1 MHPYVSQTPPRS
13 MRLPNLVSI
22 VAAPALLGALAG
34 AQHAQ
39 SSAVIVSPGNPS
51 EVWVANRDNN
61 SISRI
66 DTAVGFATAEVA
78 VGVRPR
84 SLAITA
90 DGARILV
97 ANQRGNVPVDTHFLT
112 PFTGNE
118 IRGSVSVVD
127 TATLT
132 VTSTL
137 TDVGVEPYGLAIAPN
152 GKYFA
157 VTGMRSGTIKFF
169 NLANLAEVASFQFDN
184 NLNFIPAGKT
194 AADVDANRDG
204 IPDLGDPRG
213 FVIKSG
219 SARIYT
225 THHRSSH
232 VGVLD
237 VTLDANGLPTAVS
250 LAAKI
255 DTNEYPFDPFYN
267 PTPVQ
272 TVESQGLPRFLED
285 IALSPDGTRALV
297 PHVLHNI
304 NHDVNFAWTS
314 IFPGFPGDFAN
325 RVYPALT
332 VIDAAANSYDPGVD
346 NSKRLHNELSD
357 SLRPAQFAAL
367 GEPRTLLGNK
377 IVLGGLGSP
386 QIGGVATFVV
396 EGVPAGYSALLV
408 IGPKV
413 QPGGGVGF
421 VWAGMR
427 ATFPMPPSGQFS
439 LPIPNLPQLEGNSQV
454 AQVVVSNPSGVPV
467 GLSNGLEFVMSASV
481 HGTGKMGQRAGQPSR
496 VAFNSAGNRVL
507 MLNRGSE
514 DLFLYDI
521 SGSDMT
527 LRSIFPPRADFKE
540 RAALDTNTAMGDLP
554 LGMAVVDDASTT
566 NNDALVY
573 VLNELTR
580 TLSVLRVGWTTG
592 TITQEHAQIPT
603 LLGQD
608 LYTFSERLGDELLED
623 ASRAQTTGAH
633 LAIGGF
639 NNSCGSCHFE
649 GGEDGNVWQRPAGP
663 RSTMPFY
670 KGSVMTGLILWK
682 GVRLNMGE
690 TGPMHGGENGGHGI
704 LTDAEQAAMRDAH
717 ERIPVPLNGNWD
729 NSTGQLTPLAA
740 FGEDLFF
747 GSNNTGLNGPPVGP
761 RLAGCAEC
769 HPRTDPVSLQPRGFT
784 ADFLDPILTSGENL
798 ESFDPFCQSLQGNIV
813 AINIRNVNSGCD
825 IDFDGDG
832 FPDLDRNV
840 DGYVD
845 IETYAVMN
853 TDKDD
858 DFTRDDPNSYMCPED
873 PADPSGPLKVFHREM
888 RQFSIPTKLGV
899 VSSGPYFHDH
909 SAISLRMILDPEA
922 QAIDP
927 VYGSPAY
934 GGPAFPGLNKFF
946 NEFHDVRGHE
956 QFAQG
961 ASKVQL
967 NLNSTNVQADI
978 EALLAYIQS
987 L

>member
-1 MHPYVSQTPPRS
+1 
-13 MRLPNLVSI
+13 MRLSKLVSI
-22 VAAPALLGALAG
+22 VAAPAVLGALAA

-39 SSAVIVSPGNPS
+39 TSAVVVRPGNPN

-66 DTAVGFATAEVA
+66 DTTFGFATAEVA

-84 SLAITA
+84 TLAITP
-90 DGARILV
+90 DGARVLV
-97 ANQRGNVPVDTHFLT
+97 ANQRGNVPVDVHFVT
-112 PFTGNE
+112 PFTGSE
-118 IRGSVSVVD
+118 IRGTVSVVD

-132 VTSTL
+132 VIATL
-137 TDVGVEPYGLAIAPN
+137 TTVGVEPYGIAIAPN

-157 VTGMRSGTIKFF
+157 VSGMRSGTVKFYD
-169 NLANLAEVASFQFDN
+169 LATLAEVQSFQFDN
-184 NLNFIPAGKT
+184 NLNFIAPGKT
-194 AADVDANRDG
+194 AADVDENRDG

-213 FVIKSG
+213 FVIRG
-219 SARIYT
+219 DSARLYT
-225 THHRSSH
+225 THFRSSH

-237 VTLDANGLPTAVS
+237 VTLNGNGLPTSVA
-250 LAAKI
+250 LATKI

-272 TVESQGLPRFLED
+272 TIESQGLPRFLED

-314 IFPGFPGDFAN
+314 ILPGFPGDFAN

-346 NSKRLHNELSD
+346 NSKRLHNELTD

-367 GEPRTLLGNK
+367 GKPETLLGNK
-377 IVLGGLGSP
+377 VILGGLGSP
-386 QIGGVATFVV
+386 QIGGGATFVV
-396 EGVPAGYSALLV
+396 EGVPASHTALLV
-408 IGPKV
+408 IGPKLIT
-413 QPGGGVGF
+413 GGGGPSF
-421 VWAGMR
+421 LWAGMR
-427 ATFPMPPSGQFS
+427 AAFPMPPSGQFT
-439 LPIPNLPQLEGNSQV
+439 LPIPNIAQLEGKAQV
-454 AQVVVSNPSGVPV
+454 AQVVVSNSSGVPV
-467 GLSNGLEFVMSASV
+467 AVSNGLEFVLSASV

-496 VAFNSAGNRVL
+496 VAFNAAGNRVL

-514 DLFLYDI
+514 DVFLYDI
-521 SGSDMT
+521 SGSNMT
-527 LRSIFPPRADFKE
+527 LRSIFPPRADFEE
-540 RAALDTNTAMGDLP
+540 RAALDTTTPMGDLP
-554 LGMAVVDDASTT
+554 MGMAVVDDASTA

-580 TLSVLRVGWTTG
+580 TLSVMRVGWNTG
-592 TITQEHAQIPT
+592 TITEERDQIPT

-623 ASRAQTTGAH
+623 ASRAQTTGAY

-670 KGSVMTGLILWK
+670 KGTLMTGLILWK

-690 TGPMHGGENGGHGI
+690 TGPMHGGENGGNGI
-704 LTDAEQAAMRDAH
+704 LSDAEQAAMRDAH
-717 ERIPVPLNGNWD
+717 EKIPVPLNGNWD
-729 NSTGQLTPLAA
+729 NVNSSLTPLAQL
-740 FGEDLFF
+740 GEDLFF
-747 GSNNTGLNGPPVGP
+747 GSNNTGLNPTG
-761 RLAGCAEC
+761 RLAGCGEC
-769 HPRTDPVSLQPRGFT
+769 HPRADPVSLQTRAFT
-784 ADFLDPILTSGENL
+784 ADFIDPMLTMGENL
-798 ESFDPFCQSLQGNIV
+798 EAVDPFCFSLQGNIV
-813 AINIRNVNSGCD
+813 AINIRNINSGAD
-825 IDFDGDG
+825 IDFDNDG
-832 FPDLDRNV
+832 FPEVDRNV
-840 DGYVD
+840 DGYSD
-845 IETYAVMN
+845 LETYPIMN

-858 DFTRDDPNSYMCPED
+858 DFTRDDPNSYQCPED
-873 PADPSGPLKVFHREM
+873 PSDPNSPLKLFERDM
-888 RQFSIPTKLGV
+888 RAFSIPTKLGV
-899 VSSGPYFHDH
+899 ITSGPYFHDH

-934 GGPAFPGLNKFF
+934 PAPPFPGLNKFF

-956 QFAQG
+956 QFVQG

-967 NLNSTNVQADI
+967 NLNSVNVQADI
-978 EALLAYIQS
+978 EALLAFIQS

>member
-1 MHPYVSQTPPRS
+1 
-13 MRLPNLVSI
+13 MRLSKLVSI
-22 VAAPALLGALAG
+22 VAAPAVLGALAA

-39 SSAVIVSPGNPS
+39 TTAVVVQPGSPN
-51 EVWVANRDNN
+51 EVWVANRDND

-66 DTAVGFATAEVA
+66 DITFGFATAEVA

-84 SLAITA
+84 TLAITP
-90 DGARILV
+90 DGSRILV
-97 ANQRGNVPVDTHFLT
+97 ANQRGNVPVDVNFLT

-118 IRGSVSVVD
+118 VRGSVSVVD
-127 TATLT
+127 TGTLT
-132 VTSTL
+132 VTGTL
-137 TDVGVEPYGLAIAPN
+137 TTVGVEPYGIAIAPN

-157 VTGMRSGTIKFF
+157 VTAMRSGTIKFYD
-169 NLANLAEVASFQFDN
+169 LATLAEVQSFQFDN
-184 NLNFIPAGKT
+184 NLAVIASGKT
-194 AADVDANRDG
+194 ALDVDANRDG

-213 FVIKSG
+213 FVIRADST
-219 SARIYT
+219 RIYT

-237 VTLDANGLPTAVS
+237 VTLDGNGLPTSVA
-250 LAAKI
+250 LATKI

-272 TVESQGLPRFLED
+272 TIESQGLPRFLED

-304 NHDVNFAWTS
+304 NHDVNFDFTTVL
-314 IFPGFPGDFAN
+314 PGFPGAFAN

-332 VIDAAANSYDPGVD
+332 VIDAAADSYDPGVD
-346 NSKRLHNELSD
+346 NSARLHNELTD
-357 SLRPAQFAAL
+357 ALRPAQFAAL
-367 GEPRTLLGNK
+367 GKPGNLLGNK
-377 IVLGGLGSP
+377 IILGGLGSP
-386 QIGGVATFVV
+386 QIGVGATFLV
-396 EGVPAGYSALLV
+396 EGVPAGHTALLV

-413 QPGGGVGF
+413 QQSGGIGF
-421 VWAGMR
+421 VWAGLR
-427 ATFPMPPSGQFS
+427 KTFPMPASGQFT
-439 LPIPNLPQLEGNSQV
+439 LPIPNIAQLEGQSQV
-454 AQVVVSNPSGVPV
+454 AQVVVSNSSGIPV
-467 GLSNGLEFVMSASV
+467 AISNGLEFVLSASV
-481 HGTGKMGQRAGQPSR
+481 HGAGKMGQRAGQPSR
-496 VAFNSAGNRVL
+496 VAFNAAGNRVL

-514 DLFLYDI
+514 DVFLYDI
-521 SGSDMT
+521 AGSSMT
-527 LRSIFPPRADFKE
+527 LRSIFPPRADFQE
-540 RAALDTNTAMGDLP
+540 RAALDMTTPMGDLP
-554 LGMAVVDDASTT
+554 LGMAVVDDLSTP

-580 TLSVLRVGWTTG
+580 SLSVLRVGWTTG
-592 TITQEHAQIPT
+592 TITQEKNQIPT
-603 LLGQD
+603 LLGAD
-608 LYTFSERLGDELLED
+608 LYTLSERIGDELLED

-633 LAIGGF
+633 LTIGGF

-670 KGSVMTGLILWK
+670 DGTMLTGLILWK

-704 LTDAEQAAMRDAH
+704 LSDAEQAGMRDAH
-717 ERIPVPLNGNWD
+717 EKIPVPLNANWD
-729 NSTGQLTPLAA
+729 LVNGTLTPLAQL
-740 FGEDLFF
+740 GEDLFF
-747 GSNNTGLNGPPVGP
+747 GSNNTGMNPTG

-769 HPRTDPVSLQPRGFT
+769 HPRVDSVFLQPRGFT
-784 ADFLDPILTSGENL
+784 ADFMDPMLTTGENL
-798 ESFDPFCQSLQGNIV
+798 EAVDPFCFSLQGNIV

-825 IDFDGDG
+825 IDFDNDG
-832 FPDLDRNV
+832 FPDVDRNA
-840 DGYVD
+840 DGFSDV
-845 IETYAVMN
+845 ETYTIMN

-858 DFTRDDPNSYMCPED
+858 DFTRDDPNSYDCPQD
-873 PADPSGPLKVFHREM
+873 PNDPNSPLKLFAREM
-888 RQFSIPTKLGV
+888 RAFSIPTKLGV
-899 VSSGPYFHDH
+899 VTSGPYFHDH
-909 SAISLRMILDPEA
+909 SAISLRMVLDPEA
-922 QAIDP
+922 QAIDA

-934 GGPAFPGLNKFF
+934 GGPAYPGLNKFF

-967 NLNSTNVQADI
+967 NLNSINVQADI
-978 EALLAYIQS
+978 EALLAFIQS

>member
-1 MHPYVSQTPPRS
+1 
-13 MRLPNLVSI
+13 MRLSTFVSI
-22 VAAPALLGALAG
+22 VAAPALLSALAG

-39 SSAVIVSPGNPS
+39 SSAVIVRPGNPS

-66 DTAVGFATAEVA
+66 DTALGATTAEVA

-84 SLAITA
+84 SLAITP
-90 DGARILV
+90 DGSRILV
-97 ANQRGNVPVDTHFLT
+97 ANQRGNVPVETNFLT
-112 PFTGNE
+112 PFTGSE
-118 IRGSVSVVD
+118 IRGSVSVVN

-132 VTSTL
+132 VTNTL
-137 TDVGVEPYGLAIAPN
+137 TNVGVEPYGLAIAPN

-169 NLANLAEVASFQFDN
+169 NLATLAEVQSFQFDN
-184 NLNFIPAGKT
+184 NLNFVPVGKT
-194 AADVDANRDG
+194 AKDVDANRDG

-213 FVIKSG
+213 FVIKSN
-219 SARIYT
+219 STRIYT
-225 THHRSSH
+225 THHRSSY
-232 VGVLD
+232 VGVLN
-237 VTLDANGLPTAVS
+237 VTLDGNGLPTAVS
-250 LAAKI
+250 LLTKI

-272 TVESQGLPRFLED
+272 TIGSQGVPRFLED

-304 NHDVNFAWTS
+304 NHDVNFDFTTLMPA
-314 IFPGFPGDFAN
+314 FPGAFAN

-332 VIDAAANSYDPGVD
+332 VIDAAANTYKPGID
-346 NSKRLHNELSD
+346 NSKRLHNQLTD
-357 SLRPAQFAAL
+357 STRPAQFAAL

-377 IVLGGLGSP
+377 VILGGTGSP
-386 QIGGVATFVV
+386 QIGGFANFVV
-396 EGVPAGYSALLV
+396 EGVPAGHTAVLV

-413 QPGGGVGF
+413 PPGGGGVGF

-427 ATFPMPPSGQFS
+427 ATFPMPPSGLFS
-439 LPIPNLPQLEGNSQV
+439 LPIPNVPQLEGKAQV
-454 AQVVVSNPSGVPV
+454 AQVVVKNGSGVQV
-467 GLSNGLEFVMSASV
+467 AISNGLEFVMSASV

-521 SGSDMT
+521 SGSNMT
-527 LRSIFPPRADFKE
+527 LRGIFPPRAEFEE
-540 RAALDTNTAMGDLP
+540 RAALDTSTPMGDLP

-592 TITQEHAQIPT
+592 TITKEQDQIPT
-603 LLGQD
+603 LLGGD
-608 LYTFSERLGDELLED
+608 LYSVSERLGDELLED

-633 LAIGGF
+633 DTIGGF

-670 KGSVMTGLILWK
+670 KGTLMTGLILWK

-690 TGPMHGGENGGHGI
+690 TGPMHGGENGGNG
-704 LTDAEQAAMRDAH
+704 LLSDAEQKAMRDAH
-717 ERIPVPLNGNWD
+717 ERIPVPLNGNW
-729 NSTGQLTPLAA
+729 NNAAGTLTTQAQL
-740 FGEDLFF
+740 GEDLFF
-747 GSNNTGLNGPPVGP
+747 GSNNTGLNPTG

-769 HPRTDPVSLQPRGFT
+769 HPRTDPVSLLPRGFT
-784 ADFLDPILTSGENL
+784 ADFIDPALTMDEGL
-798 ESFDPFCQSLQGNIV
+798 EAFDPFCFSLQGNIV
-813 AINIRNVNSGCD
+813 AINVRNVNSGANV
-825 IDFDGDG
+825 DFDHNG
-832 FPDLDRNV
+832 FPDVDRNV
-840 DGYVD
+840 DGYSDV
-845 IETYAVMN
+845 ETYAIMN

-858 DFTRDDPNSYMCPED
+858 NFKRDDPNSYMCPED
-873 PADPSGPLKVFHREM
+873 PSIPNGPLKEFDRDM
-888 RQFSIPTKLGV
+888 RAFSIPTKLGAV
-899 VSSGPYFHDH
+899 TSGPYFHDH
-909 SAISLRMILDPEA
+909 SAISLRMIVDPEA
-922 QAIDP
+922 QALNA

-934 GGPAFPGLNKFF
+934 TGPAFPGLNKFF

-956 QFAQG
+956 QFVQG

-978 EALLAYIQS
+978 EALLAFIQS